1 MLSHSWG
8 ALGSTVLS
16 FPHQTSSRR
25 HIIQNNGILPR
36 FGGKVFEVLTE
47 RDNGLAVILQL
58 PVCLFF
64 MAYTK
69 LAYISLFI
77 GPLFILKLTPL
88 EPYAHTIF
96 ELAVVTVGVLFLAQ
110 VFSQKPQR

>member
-1 MLSHSWG
+1 M
-8 ALGSTVLS
+8 
-16 FPHQTSSRR
+16 
-25 HIIQNNGILPR
+25 
-36 FGGKVFEVLTE
+36 FEVLTE